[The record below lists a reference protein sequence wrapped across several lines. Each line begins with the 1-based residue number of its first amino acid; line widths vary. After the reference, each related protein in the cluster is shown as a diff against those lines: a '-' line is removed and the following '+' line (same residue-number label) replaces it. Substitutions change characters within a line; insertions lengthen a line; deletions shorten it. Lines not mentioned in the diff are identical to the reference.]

1 MAASGRAF
9 ALSRQHRLPRVV
21 AGPPPAGATL
31 ELAWDGHRVLVVRGT
46 DEVRLVAES
55 YRDFAPR
62 FPGLVRAIGKLPG
75 ETLVAEG
82 FLVALDA
89 HRRPSFA
96 LLRDHVAAGSPL
108 QGGPP
113 LALLLSDLRAL
124 DGEDL
129 RALPLAERRARLHR
143 LLEGRGGALALS
155 GAVKGTLAEATA
167 LAVTLGQLGV
177 LARSDDADA
186 PLTRVEGPLP
196 SRNLSPPAELT
207 NADKV
212 LYPRDG
218 LRKVDVAAYY
228 RDVAPVLLPLLR
240 ERPVVCQRWPDGID
254 DFTWYQHR
262 MPPKAPDYLRSVWID
277 VEHDADDP
285 RFRSRAERTTREDKA
300 RRRAALD
307 PEPPARPAGPRRD
320 RRIVIDEPEG
330 LLYMVNQA
338 ALTFHGWAS
347 RVGTLDEPDWAIFD
361 LDPPEGAAFSSL
373 VEIAQALRK
382 LLEMLGVESHPK
394 TSGQKGLHVLVPLA
408 PGHTIETV
416 QRFAEG
422 VARVVAHTLPTKVTL
437 ETERDKRLG
446 RVYLDHGQNFR
457 GKTLVA
463 PYSLRAVD
471 GAPASTP
478 LRWDE
483 VGPRLDPRAFT
494 LRTLRARLDRVGD
507 LAAALLDGRQAL
519 GPALAKLP

>member
-1 MAASGRAF
+1 
-9 ALSRQHRLPRVV
+9 
-21 AGPPPAGATL
+21 
-31 ELAWDGHRVLVVRGT
+31 
-46 DEVRLVAES
+46 
-55 YRDFAPR
+55 
-62 FPGLVRAIGKLPG
+62 
-75 ETLVAEG
+75 
-82 FLVALDA
+82 
-89 HRRPSFA
+89 
-96 LLRDHVAAGSPL
+96 
-108 QGGPP
+108 
-113 LALLLSDLRAL
+113 
-124 DGEDL
+124 
-129 RALPLAERRARLHR
+129 
-143 LLEGRGGALALS
+143 
-155 GAVKGTLAEATA
+155 VKGSLAEATE
-167 LAVTLGQLGV
+167 LARTLGQLGV
-177 LARSDDADA
+177 LARSDHDADA

-196 SRNLSPPAELT
+196 ARNLSPPADLT
-207 NADKV
+207 NPDKV

-218 LRKVDVAAYY
+218 LRKLDVAAYY

-277 VEHDADDP
+277 VVEDAADP
-285 RFRSRAERTTREDKA
+285 RFVSRAERAAREDKA

-307 PEPPARPAGPRRD
+307 PEPARPAGPRRD
-320 RRIVIDEPEG
+320 RRIVIDETEG

-361 LDPPEGAAFSSL
+361 LDPPEGAPFSSL
-373 VEIAQALRK
+373 VEIAEALRK
-382 LLEMLGVESHPK
+382 LLEMLGLESHPK
-394 TSGQKGLHVLVPLA
+394 TSGQKGLHVLVPLG
-408 PGHTIETV
+408 PGHTIDTV

-422 VARVVAHTLPTKVTL
+422 VARVVAHTLPTRVTL
-437 ETERDKRLG
+437 ETERDKRGG
-446 RVYLDHGQNFR
+446 RVYLDHGQTFR
-457 GKTLVA
+457 GKTLVM

-483 VGPRLDPRAFT
+483 LGPRLDPRAFT